1 VTLTLADRVDAYK
14 RAFPQWPQSWPW
26 IVQEGAGA
34 HRHDVAYGV
43 WKIGQDY
50 RNKSRFYGAYPH
62 GYLDRVMAFFPDLTP
77 ASPKSAVMHVFSGSL
92 PPGHYERVDV
102 LQDADTQ
109 CDVLDLPN
117 IVLNHRP
124 FLIIADPPYSPTDAG
139 KYGTPMVN
147 RGKALRALAQ
157 VIQPGGWLVWLDTVW
172 PMHSKDEWV
181 SAGSI
186 GLVTDWELEDAE
198 WMSAGLIS
206 LVRSTN
212 HRVRLVSIFQRR
224 AA

>member
-62 GYLDRVMAFFPDLTP
+62 GYLERVMAFFPDLTP

-117 IVLNHRP
+117 IVLNLPPVPDSRGPAVFADRRRQVRDADGQPRQGAARARAGDSARRLARVARHRV
-124 FLIIADPPYSPTDAG
+124 ADAPQGRIDDGRAHSPAAIDEPPDARHQHLRTEG
-139 KYGTPMVN
+139 RVDAA
-147 RGKALRALAQ
+147 ALR
-157 VIQPGGWLVWLDTVW
+157 VVG
-172 PMHSKDEWV
+172 
-181 SAGSI
+181 
-186 GLVTDWELEDAE
+186 AE
-198 WMSAGLIS
+198 PA
-206 LVRSTN
+206 
-212 HRVRLVSIFQRR
+212 
-224 AA
+224 